1 MVITV
6 GLANNHHCT
15 ELQVVS
21 LSKFSSLLI
30 VQICNTVLLTV
41 VLITVVNAVHYI
53 LGTYLFYNWKLVPF
67 DTFTHF
73 AHPPTTLPLAP
84 TNLSSI
90 SMN

>member
-53 LGTYLFYNWKLVPF
+53 PGTYLFSNWKLVPF
-67 DTFTHF
+67 GSLHQLRP
-73 AHPPTTLPLAP
+73 HP
-84 TNLSSI
+84 SSVGFLI
-90 SMN
+90 K